1 MGGLKI
7 NNKEINT
14 ECENISDKYFY
25 FINCSEMEKEL
36 CEMEMK
42 SIFNKVTK
50 QKYLFSHKNF
60 NPSRSPFIKLKINI
74 IYIKDN
80 LNDIIDNIKEDKL
93 CYDDFKVNYI
103 KSEDGDI
110 SYKERLN
117 AVKEIGFVITGF
129 PDIHNPKVELAIIKV
144 NEKWIFGELI
154 KNDFKWQSHN
164 DKPHSYSNAIP
175 VRMARALVNIA
186 IGDNKNLKLV
196 DPCCGVGTVV
206 IEALDLGVNVKG
218 YEINTPIACNA
229 RNNIE
234 FLGYN
239 RDIITSGDMHNIN
252 EVFDV
257 AIVDIPYG
265 LYSPITLKEQINI
278 INTARRITRKLV
290 IITFEDMDNLIISA
304 GFKILDKCYMPKGSM
319 KREIT
324 ICE

>member
-1 MGGLKI
+1 M
-7 NNKEINT
+7 E
-14 ECENISDKYFY
+14 KYFY
-25 FINCSEMEKEL
+25 FINCSDMEKEL

-42 SIFNKVTK
+42 SIFNKVPK
-50 QKYLFSHKNF
+50 EKYLFSQKNF

-74 IYIKDN
+74 IYIKDT
-80 LNDIIDNIKEDKL
+80 LKEIVDNIKEDKL

-117 AVKEIGFVITGF
+117 AVKEIGFVVTGF
-129 PDIHNPKVELAIIKV
+129 PDIHNPKVELAITKV
-144 NEKWIFGELI
+144 KDKWIFGELI
-154 KNDFKWQSHN
+154 KNDFKWQRHN

-175 VRMARALVNIA
+175 LRMARALVNIA
-186 IGDNKNLKLV
+186 IGDNENLKLI

-206 IEALDLGVNVKG
+206 IEALDLGIDIKG
-218 YEINTPIACNA
+218 YEISKAIACNA

-239 RDIITSGDMHNIN
+239 RDIITSGDMHTIN
-252 EVFDV
+252 EAFDV

-265 LYSPITLKEQINI
+265 LYSPITLKEQVDI
-278 INTARRITRKLV
+278 INTSRRIARKLV
-290 IITFEDMDNLIISA
+290 IITFEDMDNLIIAA
-304 GFKILDKCYMPKGSM
+304 GFKILDKCYMTKGSM
-319 KREIT
+319 KRQIT

>member
-1 MGGLKI
+1 M
-7 NNKEINT
+7 E
-14 ECENISDKYFY
+14 KYFY
-25 FINCSEMEKEL
+25 FINCSDMEKEL

-42 SIFNKVTK
+42 SIFNKVPK
-50 QKYLFSHKNF
+50 EKYLFSQKNF

-74 IYIKDN
+74 IYIKDT
-80 LNDIIDNIKEDKL
+80 LKEIVDNIKEDKL

-117 AVKEIGFVITGF
+117 AVKEIGFVVTGF
-129 PDIHNPKVELAIIKV
+129 PDIHNPKVELAITKV
-144 NEKWIFGELI
+144 KDKWIFGELI
-154 KNDFKWQSHN
+154 KNDFKWQRHN

-175 VRMARALVNIA
+175 LRMARALVNIA
-186 IGDNKNLKLV
+186 IGDNENLKLI

-206 IEALDLGVNVKG
+206 IEALDLGIDVKG
-218 YEINTPIACNA
+218 YEISKAIACNA

-239 RDIITSGDMHNIN
+239 RDIITSGDMHTIN
-252 EVFDV
+252 EAFDV

-265 LYSPITLKEQINI
+265 LYSPITLKEQVDI
-278 INTARRITRKLV
+278 INTSRRIARKLV
-290 IITFEDMDNLIISA
+290 IITFEDMDNLIIAA
-304 GFKILDKCYMPKGSM
+304 GFKILDKCYMTKGSM
-319 KREIT
+319 KRQIT

>member
-1 MGGLKI
+1 
-7 NNKEINT
+7 
-14 ECENISDKYFY
+14 
-25 FINCSEMEKEL
+25 
-36 CEMEMK
+36 MEMK
-42 SIFNKVTK
+42 SIFNKVPNK
-50 QKYLFSHKNF
+50 KYLFSHKNV

-74 IYIKDN
+74 RYMKDN
-80 LNDIIDNIKEDKL
+80 LNEIIDNIKEDKL

-117 AVKEIGFVITGF
+117 ATKEIGFVITGF
-129 PDIHNPKVELAIIKV
+129 PDIHNPKVELAITKV
-144 NEKWIFGELI
+144 NEKWIFGELV

-186 IGDNKNLKLV
+186 IGDNENLKLV

-218 YEINTPIACNA
+218 YEISKPIACNA

-234 FLGYN
+234 FLGYD
-239 RDIITSGDMHNIN
+239 RDIITSGNMHDIN
-252 EVFDV
+252 EIFDV
-257 AIVDIPYG
+257 AILDIPYG
-265 LYSPITLKEQINI
+265 LYSPITLKEQIDI

-304 GFKILDKCYMPKGSM
+304 GFKILDKCYMAKGSM
-319 KREIT
+319 KREIV